1 MLNETEFR
9 SYTRLRVKPSS
20 RFTLRPGLASIQ
32 AAAHPAQTNYLYFVV
47 KPCGNGEQVFTS
59 NYNQFLADAQK
70 YQQARNA
77 HGGKSP
83 ERCS

>member
-1 MLNETEFR
+1 M
-9 SYTRLRVKPSS
+9 
-20 RFTLRPGLASIQ
+20 Q
-32 AAAHPAQTNYLYFVV
+32 AAANPAQTNYLYFVV

-59 NYNQFLADAQK
+59 DYNQFLADAQK
-70 YQQARNA
+70 YQQARSA